1 MAARTRLRRAF
12 GEVGPALAFVLASL
26 IVGLWFVALT
36 EALSATKAL
45 AFGTLVGAW
54 AAFAAVASGALY
66 WLSRHPGGDYAS
78 GAKPTALLGPLPR
91 SGTFWLL
98 LGFTALVLGLVF
110 LGAALSAPSNYDSM
124 AYHLARQIFWMQ
136 ERSVDFY
143 PTNSIRQLFMPPFSE
158 FVQLH
163 HMILAGSDRWANL
176 VQWFALLGTL
186 VGTQHLAGAFGAGP
200 VGRAFSALF
209 VVTIPMA
216 FMEGSSTKNDLVVS
230 YFVVTTAVLGLR
242 VVELGRASWA
252 LVICIGASLGLL
264 LLTKGTAIVFA
275 LPVCAIVGIAMLLHG
290 VGTAGGPSANLRSL
304 RHWLT
309 VLAAGAVLGITAL
322 APNAGHF
329 HRNLDMF
336 GHLTGPKE
344 PAVEGSKL
352 YVNADML
359 SWKTITSNAIRSIT
373 LHLSLPSEAWNARVF
388 GAAISL
394 HERLGL
400 DPNKEDTTWKEM
412 PYKVVWF
419 PKSEDRA
426 GTMVHFTAALLV
438 PLFVWIALARR
449 RRPGVTADGVTADGV
464 TADGVTADGVA
475 ADGVTAG
482 GVTADGVTADG
493 VTADGVTADGVTADR
508 VTAGGVTAGGVT
520 AGGVTAGGVTAGGV
534 TAEGVAEE
542 PSAGAPRWLLL
553 TWTLVPAIG
562 FVAFCAVFRWQPW
575 HARLHVPL
583 FALVAPLAGWLFDRP
598 GGRAWFGRIH
608 PGHVMVGLTA
618 AACLAWLVPT
628 LPHTGRPLWGAK
640 SIWKTPRDTQR
651 FNWRPSWERGSDLA
665 VDVIRKLNPKQ
676 VGYKFGHNDI
686 QYPLPRMVWD
696 THPHITWVNANPK
709 PITLPGGF
717 SPSDDAARLAAWQP
731 TPEVIIATGAYRFE
745 LFQAKR
751 RYLAVG
757 HDSPYT
763 VFVRG
768 DLAHEAPSGGFE
780 RHRFFG
786 WKSMQGLKKPRHG
799 ERVGRTNSPRLT
811 FEHFRATRLR
821 LVYSGNAGA
830 PLTVRVNGSLTGTIT
845 LAPSLGTLDFDA
857 KAGKNIL
864 ELDGARGAIFTNLR
878 VEPAR

>member
-1 MAARTRLRRAF
+1 M
-12 GEVGPALAFVLASL
+12 
-26 IVGLWFVALT
+26 
-36 EALSATKAL
+36 
-45 AFGTLVGAW
+45 
-54 AAFAAVASGALY
+54 
-66 WLSRHPGGDYAS
+66 
-78 GAKPTALLGPLPR
+78 
-91 SGTFWLL
+91 
-98 LGFTALVLGLVF
+98 VLGLVF

-136 ERSVDFY
+136 QRSVDFY

-158 FVQLH
+158 FIQLH

-186 VGTQHLAGAFGAGP
+186 VGTQQLAGALGAGP
-200 VGRAFSALF
+200 VGRAFAALF

-252 LVICIGASLGLL
+252 LVIGIGASLGLL
-264 LLTKGTAIVFA
+264 LLTKGTAVVFA

-290 VGTAGGPSANLRSL
+290 VGTAGGPAANLRSV
-304 RHWLT
+304 RHWAT
-309 VLAAGAVLGITAL
+309 VLGAGAVLGVTAL

-344 PAVEGSKL
+344 PAVEGSNL

-373 LHLSLPSEAWNARVF
+373 LHLSLPSETWNGRVF
-388 GAAISL
+388 AASIAL
-394 HERLGL
+394 HEKLGL
-400 DPNKEDTTWKEM
+400 DPNKDDTTWKGM

-426 GTMVHFTAALLV
+426 GTMVHFGASLLV
-438 PLFVWIALARR
+438 PLLVWIALARR
-449 RRPGVTADGVTADGV
+449 RRPVASEDGAP
-464 TADGVTADGVA
+464 AP
-475 ADGVTAG
+475 
-482 GVTADGVTADG
+482 
-493 VTADGVTADGVTADR
+493 
-508 VTAGGVTAGGVT
+508 
-520 AGGVTAGGVTAGGV
+520 
-534 TAEGVAEE
+534 E
-542 PSAGAPRWLLL
+542 SAGAPRWLLL
-553 TWTLVPAIG
+553 TWTVVPAIG
-562 FVAFCAVFRWQPW
+562 FIAFCAVFRWQPW

-583 FALVAPLAGWLFDRP
+583 FALVAPLAGWLLDRP
-598 GGRAWFGRIH
+598 GQTKWFNRVH
-608 PGHVMVGLTA
+608 PGHVMAGFVA

-628 LPHTGRPLWGAK
+628 LPHTGRPLWGPK

-665 VDVIRKLNPKQ
+665 VEDIRKLNPTQ

-696 THPHITWVNANPK
+696 THPHITWVNVNPK
-709 PITLPGGF
+709 PVTLPGGY

-731 TPEVIIATGAYRFE
+731 TPEVIIATGDYRFE

-757 HDSPYT
+757 HDAPYT
-763 VFVRG
+763 VFVRD
-768 DLAHEAPSGGFE
+768 DLAAQAPSGGFE

-799 ERVGRTNSPRLT
+799 ERLGRTDTAHLA

-821 LVYSGNAGA
+821 LVYSGSAAA
-830 PLTVRVNGSLTGTIT
+830 PLTVRVNGRPVGTISVD
-845 LAPSLGTLDFDA
+845 PSLGTLDFDA
-857 KAGKNIL
+857 KAGKNML
-864 ELDGARGAIFTNLR
+864 ELDGARGALFTALR